1 MLLWKYLKLWDKKTV
16 SAPIMIHDCPNP
28 ASLLAFDSFPAQWGA
43 HCSCLFWCLANLI
56 LLLLLQRNV
65 TLKYHF
71 ASIWQTNGNKQSE
84 FLVDLISTKWSS
96 SFHNVEAVLD
106 FAGIK
111 RFVTGYRRWTPKHGC
126 RCNTLETNNFSIKTL
141 VRIIPFVAWVHCGSF
156 IHHLHSVLVFNCYVF
171 SLVFLTQFHNLITYT
186 IVIYQQFSTIVQL
199 L

>member
-1 MLLWKYLKLWDKKTV
+1 MEVSQAMRQRKLLLHPLWFMI
-16 SAPIMIHDCPNP
+16 APTLPP
-28 ASLLAFDSFPAQWGA
+28 YLAFDSSPAQQHA

-126 RCNTLETNNFSIKTL
+126 QCNPLETNNFSL
-141 VRIIPFVAWVHCGSF
+141 RLW
-156 IHHLHSVLVFNCYVF
+156 
-171 SLVFLTQFHNLITYT
+171 
-186 IVIYQQFSTIVQL
+186 
-199 L
+199 